1 MVRHSDGQPG
11 ESEVQCKCSSVVRAS
26 IIINNYYGMPFG
38 WTEPGESEV
47 QCNCSS
53 VVRASIIFNNYYGM
67 PFGWTEPGESEVQ
80 CNCSSVVR
88 ASKYMYTVPEV
99 VGCEL

>member
-1 MVRHSDGQPG
+1 MIRHSDGQ
-11 ESEVQCKCSSVVRAS
+11 
-26 IIINNYYGMPFG
+26 
-38 WTEPGESEV
+38 
-47 QCNCSS
+47 
-53 VVRASIIFNNYYGM
+53 
-67 PFGWTEPGESEVQ
+67 PGESEVQ

>member
-11 ESEVQCKCSSVVRAS
+11 ESEVQC
-26 IIINNYYGMPFG
+26 N
-38 WTEPGESEV
+38 
-47 QCNCSS
+47 
-53 VVRASIIFNNYYGM
+53 
-67 PFGWTEPGESEVQ
+67 

-88 ASKYMYTVPEV
+88 ASKNMYTVPEV